1 MAKPGMRS
9 SDRLLMRVALV
20 LLVLVL
26 GWVVLGW
33 VLSALYTLVRIFLL
47 LALLGVVAWFVLIGP
62 PGGDD

>member
-1 MAKPGMRS
+1 MAKSAMSG

-33 VLSALYTLVRIFLL
+33 VLSALYTLVRIAIL
-47 LALLGVVAWFVLIGP
+47 LALLGVVAWFVLVGP
-62 PGGDD
+62 PGKD